1 MKKIVVF
8 AIGLIILQSCGEA
21 NELEEKAKAAFHIDK
36 PQGWV
41 ANPNQKLK
49 DNLDRLDMDDA
60 KAKKMLASHKGM
72 IMLCAYTK
80 YDPKTERGL
89 MPTIQVNMAKN
100 PSRDFN
106 DFKNDMLKS
115 TEQMELMF
123 EGFNFL
129 DGPKEITVDG
139 HKAFFF
145 QSEFDLS
152 YDENGPVK
160 VRSWTYAIPVEDYF
174 YQINF
179 SDMGDDDCS
188 VLFKKIIASIKV

>member
-1 MKKIVVF
+1 
-8 AIGLIILQSCGEA
+8 
-21 NELEEKAKAAFHIDK
+21 
-36 PQGWV
+36 
-41 ANPNQKLK
+41 
-49 DNLDRLDMDDA
+49 
-60 KAKKMLASHKGM
+60 
-72 IMLCAYTK
+72 
-80 YDPKTERGL
+80 
-89 MPTIQVNMAKN
+89 VNMAKN

-145 QSEFDLS
+145 QSEFNLS
-152 YDENGPVK
+152 HDESGPVK
-160 VRSWTYAIPVEDYF
+160 VRSWTYAIPVEGYF

-179 SDMGDDDCS
+179 SDMGGMI
-188 VLFKKIIASIKV
+188 VARYLKKIVASIKV